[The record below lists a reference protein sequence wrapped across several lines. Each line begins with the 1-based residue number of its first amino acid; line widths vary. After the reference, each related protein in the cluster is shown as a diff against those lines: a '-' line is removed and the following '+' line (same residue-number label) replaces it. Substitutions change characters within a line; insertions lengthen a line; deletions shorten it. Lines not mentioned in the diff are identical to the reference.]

1 MQEPVPA
8 RLQVQRGGSY
18 QRRPPLLRPPER
30 LRGEKAAIYSNAILQ
45 PYIELLILCA
55 AAGDAG
61 SEFVSG
67 EVRAKAGGSL
77 G

>member
-8 RLQVQRGGSY
+8 RLQVQRGGAY
-18 QRRPPLLRPPER
+18 QRRPPLLRTPER
-30 LRGEKAAIYSNAILQ
+30 LRGEKAASRAIWQ
-45 PYIELLILCA
+45 TNFELLIRCA

-61 SEFVSG
+61 GEFVSG
-67 EVRAKAGGSL
+67 EVRAKAGGSI